1 MSCALRVRKTGV
13 DMKETVWIGL
23 CGRSGS
29 GKGYVG
35 SIFAALGVPVID
47 TDAVYRLMS
56 GPAHTPTEC
65 MTELVSAFG
74 ERILNP
80 DNSLNRRAMADIVF
94 APDGDTARAQLNRI
108 THAHILRETKRLAQ
122 VYADEGCRF
131 VLIDAPLLFESGFD
145 ALCRYTVCVTAPDSV
160 CVKRITARDGITEE
174 EARRRLSA
182 QIPAEELAKRC
193 DYVIVND
200 GVASVLPRAEEV
212 IAAIQSDGGEQ

>member
-1 MSCALRVRKTGV
+1 
-13 DMKETVWIGL
+13 MKEAAWIGL

-108 THAHILRETKRLAQ
+108 THAHILRKTRQLAQ
-122 VYADEGCRF
+122 AYSDEGCRF

-145 ALCRYTVCVTAPDSV
+145 AFCRYTVCVTAPDSV
-160 CVKRITARDGITEE
+160 CIKRITARDGITVED
-174 EARRRLSA
+174 AGRRLSA
-182 QIPAEELAKRC
+182 QITAEELAQRC

-200 GVASVLPRAEEV
+200 GDVAVRPQVEAV
-212 IAAIQSDGGEQ
+212 IQAIQSDGGEQ

>member
-1 MSCALRVRKTGV
+1 
-13 DMKETVWIGL
+13 MKETVWIGL

-47 TDAVYRLMS
+47 TDAVYRRMS

-94 APDGDTARAQLNRI
+94 APGGDAAREQLNRI
-108 THAHILRETKRLAQ
+108 THSHILRESRRLAQ
-122 VYADEGCRF
+122 AYTEEGHRF
-131 VLIDAPLLFESGFD
+131 VLIDAPLLFESSFD
-145 ALCRYTVCVTAPDSV
+145 TLCRYTVCVTAPDSV

-174 EARRRLSA
+174 EAIRRLSA
-182 QIPAEELAKRC
+182 QITAEELILRC
-193 DYVIVND
+193 DYAIVND
-200 GVASVLPRAEEV
+200 GSAAVRPQVEAV
-212 IAAIQSDGGEQ
+212 IQAIQCDGGEQ